1 LVKGQ
6 PVQIF
11 LLSVIVTSL
20 ISLASA
26 EDAGKLS
33 LMPMPAKVQ
42 FGTGQFLIDKSFA
55 IAVRGPAEPRLQH
68 AVERFRASVSRRTS
82 IPPQTNVD
90 SPGNFIITCAG
101 EGEKIQRLE
110 EDESYR
116 LEVAA
121 GEVHLDAPNPLGV
134 IHGLQTF
141 LQLIRSEQE
150 GFVVPAVVIEDAPR
164 FPWRGLLIDVSR
176 HFMPVD
182 VIKRQLDGME
192 TVKLNVLHWHLS
204 DDQGFR
210 VESKKFP
217 KLQKLASDGQ
227 YYTQEQIRDVI
238 AYARGRGIRV
248 MPEFDVPGHTTSW
261 LVAYPDLG
269 SERGPYTISRHFGI
283 HDAVMDPTRD
293 HTYHFL
299 DDFIGEMSRL
309 FPDEYFHIGGDEVRS
324 KLWEANRK
332 IRQFKRKHHFKN
344 GRDLQAY
351 FNQRLEKIV
360 KSHGKI
366 MVGWDEILH
375 GNLPQDVLVQSW
387 RGQQSL
393 ADAARQGYRGLLSY
407 GYYLDLMQP
416 ASQHYPI
423 DPLGSGAAVLSAEE
437 KQRILGG
444 EACMWAEFV
453 TPENIDARIWPR
465 AGAIAERLWSR
476 QEIVDLDSMYS
487 RLQSLSDEL
496 NGMGLMHRVSYTRM
510 LERLAGRSG
519 VFPLL
524 SLAEAVEPVKG
535 YTRARARTYETTTP
549 LNRFVDAVPPE
560 SDAARTFAGLVQ
572 KLLTQQATPAEF
584 ASIRNHLSAW
594 VDNDAKVG
602 PFLEQSPLLKEMV
615 PVSQNLKAVA
625 QIGLDALDYVNT
637 NMQPPSGWKEQQ
649 LEMLKQAQQPQ
660 AELLDVIAPS
670 VQKLVEAAKE
680 ESGDRVIR

>member
-1 LVKGQ
+1 
-6 PVQIF
+6 
-11 LLSVIVTSL
+11 
-20 ISLASA
+20 
-26 EDAGKLS
+26 
-33 LMPMPAKVQ
+33 MPAKVQ
-42 FGTGQFLIDKSFA
+42 TGAGKFLIDKSFA
-55 IAVRGPAEPRLQH
+55 IAVRGPAESRLEQ
-68 AVERFRASVSRRTS
+68 AVERFRASVVRRTG
-82 IPPQTNVD
+82 ILGQLDTD
-90 SPGNFIITCAG
+90 GLGNFVITCAG
-101 EGEKIQRLE
+101 QGEKIQRLA
-110 EDESYR
+110 EDESYH
-116 LEVAA
+116 LEVAS

-141 LQLIRSEQE
+141 LQLIRSEPE
-150 GFVVPAVVIEDAPR
+150 GFFVPTVVIEDAPR

-192 TVKLNVLHWHLS
+192 AVKLNVVHWHLS

-217 KLQKLASDGQ
+217 KLQKLGSDGQ
-227 YYTQEQIRDVI
+227 YYTQEQIKDVI
-238 AYARGRGIRV
+238 AYARDRGIRI

-261 LVAYPDLG
+261 LAAYPDLG
-269 SERGPYTISRHFGI
+269 SERGPHTISRHFGV

-309 FPDEYFHIGGDEVRS
+309 FPDEYFHIGGDEVNG

-332 IRQFKRKHHFKN
+332 IRQFKRRHHFKN
-344 GRDLQAY
+344 GRDLQSY
-351 FNQRLEKIV
+351 FNQRLQKIV
-360 KSHGKI
+360 KSHGKV

-375 GNLPQDVLVQSW
+375 GNLPQDVVVQSW

-393 ADAARQGYRGLLSY
+393 ADAARQGYRGLLSH

-416 ASQHYPI
+416 ASQHYSI
-423 DPLGSGAAVLSAEE
+423 DPLGNGAALLSSEE
-437 KQRILGG
+437 KRRILGG

-465 AGAIAERLWSR
+465 AGAIAERLWSP

-487 RLQSLSDEL
+487 RLQSLSNEL
-496 NGMGLMHRVSYTRM
+496 NLMGLMHRVSYTRM
-510 LERLAGRSG
+510 LERFAGKND

-524 SLAEAVEPVKG
+524 SLADAVEPVKG
-535 YTRARARTYETTTP
+535 YTRARSRAYETTTP

-560 SDAARTFAGLVQ
+560 SDAARAFAGLVQ
-572 KLLTQQATPAEF
+572 KVVNQQATPAEI
-584 ASIRNHLSAW
+584 ASIRDHLSAW
-594 VDNDAKVG
+594 IDNDSKVE
-602 PFLEQSPLLKEMV
+602 PFLEQSLLLKEMV

-625 QIGLDALDYVNT
+625 QIGLDALDYLST
-637 NMQPPSGWKEQQ
+637 NMHPPAGWKQQQ
-649 LEMLKQAQQPQ
+649 LDMLKQAQQPQ

-670 VQKLVEAAKE
+670 VQKLVEAARE
-680 ESGDRVIR
+680 ESGDPVIG